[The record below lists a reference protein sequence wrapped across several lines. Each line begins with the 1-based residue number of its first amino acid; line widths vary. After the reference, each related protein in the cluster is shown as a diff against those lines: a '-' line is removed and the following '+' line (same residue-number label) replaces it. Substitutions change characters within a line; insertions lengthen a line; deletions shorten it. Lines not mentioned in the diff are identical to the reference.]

1 MSFQA
6 YLDNIKAKA
15 GKTPDGFRALAKKK
29 GLGKTGEMSLRNRE
43 VISRRTTRCFS

>member
-15 GKTPDGFRALAKKK
+15 GKTPDGFRAMAKKK

-43 VISRRTTRCFS
+43 VISRRTPQCFS

>member
-15 GKTPDGFRALAKKK
+15 GKTPDGFRAMAKKK

-43 VISRRTTRCFS
+43 VISRRRTQCFS